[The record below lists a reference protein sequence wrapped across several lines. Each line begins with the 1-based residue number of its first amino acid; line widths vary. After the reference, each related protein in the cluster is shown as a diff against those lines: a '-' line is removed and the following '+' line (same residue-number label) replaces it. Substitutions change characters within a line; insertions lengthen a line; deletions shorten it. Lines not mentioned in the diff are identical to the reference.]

1 MSEKGKGFDMEVW
14 WEGRSLTQK
23 ILWGIVFGIGA
34 IGLIA
39 LFGWVVMA
47 LWNWLVPDIFGFKRI
62 GYWQAGGL
70 LVLCWILF
78 KGIRLGSNSNSSN
91 DRRRRQELRRHM
103 EADRTT
109 EKEGT

>member
-1 MSEKGKGFDMEVW
+1 VNKRQRAASWTARRARLDQEEV
-14 WEGRSLTQK
+14 
-23 ILWGIVFGIGA
+23 GIGA

>member
-14 WEGRSLTQK
+14 WEGRSLAQK

-34 IGLIA
+34 IGLVA

-62 GYWQAGGL
+62 SYWQAGGL
-70 LVLCWILF
+70 TVLCWILF
-78 KGIRLGSNSNSSN
+78 KGIRLGSNSNSSG

-103 EADRTT
+103 EAGQSS
-109 EKEGT
+109 EEEGT